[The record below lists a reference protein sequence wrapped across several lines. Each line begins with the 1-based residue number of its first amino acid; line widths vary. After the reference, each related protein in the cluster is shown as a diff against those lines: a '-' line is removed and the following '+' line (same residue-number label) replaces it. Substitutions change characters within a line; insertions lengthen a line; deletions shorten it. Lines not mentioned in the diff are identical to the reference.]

1 MLSLH
6 TQQCIVQR
14 GCLGQ
19 QRAAGRWTIP
29 SRCTADHLKGSHLRQ
44 NPPRPSVRAAA
55 AEVSQSTAA
64 GAAAG
69 SEGFQ
74 EAIFPELKNSTEE
87 RDWVA
92 NAVQVW
98 LDEEWTPLDAHKGL
112 GKEAGEAYLAAR
124 ESGKDEAGDVLLV
137 LTDRLSK
144 ANYKDT
150 FVDEFGVS
158 NKVIELLMLHHNMD
172 VSCYRKSDRDQYKQI
187 EKEVTS

>member
-1 MLSLH
+1 
-6 TQQCIVQR
+6 
-14 GCLGQ
+14 
-19 QRAAGRWTIP
+19 
-29 SRCTADHLKGSHLRQ
+29 
-44 NPPRPSVRAAA
+44 VRAAA

-74 EAIFPELKNSTEE
+74 EAIFPKLTNAGEE
-87 RDWVA
+87 QEWVS

-98 LDEEWTPLDAHKGL
+98 LDQEWAPLEAHNTL
-112 GKEAGEAYLAAR
+112 GQAAGRAYVAAR

-137 LTDRLSK
+137 LTDRLAQ

-150 FVDEFGVS
+150 FVDQFAIS

-172 VSCYRKSDRDQYKQI
+172 VSCYRKEDRKQYEQI
-187 EKEVTS
+187 EKEVS